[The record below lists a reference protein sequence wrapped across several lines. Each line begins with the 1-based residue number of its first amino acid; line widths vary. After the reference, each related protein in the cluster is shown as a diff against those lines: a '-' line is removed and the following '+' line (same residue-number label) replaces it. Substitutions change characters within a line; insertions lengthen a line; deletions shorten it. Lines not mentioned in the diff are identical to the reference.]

1 MPVVEVLSAA
11 VATVLSG
18 VMMLPQVVRLV
29 RTRISAGVSA
39 TWLSF
44 GVVLNSG
51 WVAYCIEMRLWLVVP
66 LQVSVVSHQAVALG
80 VLLPLDRGQ
89 QRSTLIRAGLL
100 ALACTG
106 VFAAG
111 GWTVLGV
118 GLVTS
123 YGILVLG
130 PAAIRAWRSSDLSG
144 ISPATWKLSAAE
156 STAWGVF
163 GWAVADGPILIYA
176 ATGILAS
183 VLVLIRLHSFGQTPR
198 IG

>member
-1 MPVVEVLSAA
+1 MPVVEVLSAL

-29 RTRISAGVSA
+29 RTRVSAGVSA

-66 LQVSVVSHQAVALG
+66 LQVSVVAQQAVALG

-100 ALACTG
+100 ALVCIG

-144 ISPATWKLSAAE
+144 ISPATWKLSL
-156 STAWGVF
+156 S
-163 GWAVADGPILIYA
+163 LIH
-176 ATGILAS
+176 I
-183 VLVLIRLHSFGQTPR
+183 
-198 IG
+198 

>member
-1 MPVVEVLSAA
+1 MQVVEVLSAA

-29 RTRISAGVSA
+29 RTRVPAGVSA
-39 TWLSF
+39 TWLGF

-51 WVAYCIEMRLWLVVP
+51 WVAYCVEMRLWLVVP
-66 LQVSVVSHQAVALG
+66 LQVSVVAQQAVALG
-80 VLLPLDRGQ
+80 ILLPLDRAQ
-89 QRSTLIRAGLL
+89 QRSALIRAGLL
-100 ALACTG
+100 ALVCTG
-106 VFAAG
+106 VFASA

-118 GLVTS
+118 VLGTS
-123 YGILVLG
+123 YGIQLG
-130 PAAIRAWRSSDLSG
+130 PAVIRAWRSSDLSG
-144 ISPATWKLSAAE
+144 ISPATWTLSAAE

-176 ATGILAS
+176 AIGTLAA
-183 VLVLIRLHSFGQTPR
+183 VLVLIRLRSLGQTLR